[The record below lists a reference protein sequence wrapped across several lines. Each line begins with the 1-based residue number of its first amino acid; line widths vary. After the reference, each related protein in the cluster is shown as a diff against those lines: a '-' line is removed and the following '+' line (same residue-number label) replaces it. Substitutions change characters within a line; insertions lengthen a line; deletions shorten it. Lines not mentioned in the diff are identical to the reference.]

1 MKGSGRISN
10 LLTVSQLMT
19 DPYAVKILVAT
30 VRAPKCAQDIS
41 DHYGIPI
48 AACYRRIRDLEK
60 FGLIEC
66 TERKLSQQGK
76 RVAYYISLVK
86 TVHIFYEEG
95 KLKVK
100 FEMKDGSYG
109 SRNDG
114 WHNIELDDNGEPG
127 PDKGRDEKDSD
138 DLL

>member
-1 MKGSGRISN
+1 MSD
-10 LLTVSQLMT
+10 LLSVSQLLT

-41 DHYGIPI
+41 DQYGIPI

-60 FGLIEC
+60 FGMIVC
-66 TERKLSQQGK
+66 VERKLSRQGK
-76 RVAYYISLVK
+76 RVAYYVSMVK
-86 TVHIFYEEG
+86 TAHVYYEEG

-100 FEMKDGSYG
+100 FEMKDGSYQ

-114 WHNIELDDNGEPG
+114 WHNIELDKREDVPSSDDEEDKGDPG
-127 PDKGRDEKDSD
+127 PGI
-138 DLL
+138 

>member
-1 MKGSGRISN
+1 MSD
-10 LLTVSQLMT
+10 LLTVSQLLT

-41 DHYGIPI
+41 DQYGIPI

-60 FGLIEC
+60 FGMIVC
-66 TERKLSQQGK
+66 VERKLSRQGK
-76 RVAYYISLVK
+76 RVAYYVSMVK
-86 TVHIFYEEG
+86 TAHVYYEEG

-100 FEMKDGSYG
+100 FEMKDGSYQ

-114 WHNIELDDNGEPG
+114 WHNIELDKREDSPSTDDEEDKDGQGPG
-127 PDKGRDEKDSD
+127 
-138 DLL
+138 L

>member
-1 MKGSGRISN
+1 MSD
-10 LLTVSQLMT
+10 LLSVSQLLT

-41 DHYGIPI
+41 DQYGIPI

-60 FGLIEC
+60 YGMIVC
-66 TERKLSQQGK
+66 VERKLSRQGK
-76 RVAYYISLVK
+76 RVAYYVSMVK
-86 TVHIFYEEG
+86 TAHVYYEEG

-100 FEMKDGSYG
+100 FEMKDGSYQ

-114 WHNIELDDNGEPG
+114 WHNIEL
-127 PDKGRDEKDSD
+127 EKSD
-138 DLL
+138 DVPPSDDEDDKDDPSSGE